1 MRLIGNHGEAFTTRR
16 CQFPHGLDRKRKRL
30 NRADDNLLIA
40 GQRFG
45 KFGTL
50 AADIAFNPRHDAG
63 CAFEAKDRLP
73 QLTVDH
79 IAVRDYQ
86 DGIEDF
92 LVVGIMQIREEVR
105 RPCNRICLTRPG
117 GMLNQIL
124 MTRTFRQDRGL
135 KFARHIQLMVTRE
148 DDGLQVLL
156 VVTFS
161 HQVPPKDFQPTVT
174 RPDLFPQVRRR
185 MAVRIQRIAC
195 CAVVAEVERQ
205 ETCPGTV
212 QPGRHANFTVADGKV
227 NQCTI
232 WKGQQRFR
240 VLTFGRRVP
249 VESVLVHCIV
259 DALREISFQF
269 YRRDGNAV
277 QEQHKIDAVLIVQRI
292 PHLSDDSQRIRG
304 IA

>member
-63 CAFEAKDRLP
+63 CAFEAKDRLL

-156 VVTFS
+156 VVTLC
-161 HQVPPKDFQPTVT
+161 HQIAPEDLQPTVS
-174 RPDLFPQVRRR
+174 RPDLFPQVGCR
-185 MAVRIQRIAC
+185 MAGWIQRIASGP
-195 CAVVAEVERQ
+195 VVAQIERQ
-205 ETCPGTV
+205 ETSLCAI
-212 QPGRHANFTVADGKV
+212 QPRRHAHFTVADCKV
-227 NQCTI
+227 NQCAI
-232 WKGQQRFR
+232 GKRQQRFR
-240 VLTFGRRVP
+240 ILAFG
-249 VESVLVHCIV
+249 
-259 DALREISFQF
+259 
-269 YRRDGNAV
+269 
-277 QEQHKIDAVLIVQRI
+277 
-292 PHLSDDSQRIRG
+292 
-304 IA
+304 